1 MILYRKIII
10 FSDITFNY
18 VGSRRREGANKVPKV
33 YQKNEIVNGQPKAT
47 KRRRVCKTY

>member
-18 VGSRRREGANKVPKV
+18 VGSRRREGVNKVSKV
-33 YQKNEIVNGQPKAT
+33 YKKNEIINGQSKAT
-47 KRRRVCKTY
+47 QRRRLCKTH